1 MLLNQKINN
10 QASLI
15 RILLDVAVMSIS
27 YYLANYLL
35 YGQILHDIEETGR
48 TSLIWTLAF
57 VYTFIYLL
65 CVSLST
71 RRPWMYNSFWR
82 ESYSVIKYHVLLAII
97 VFAYLYIS
105 DLDKYYS
112 NLQLSLFFSI
122 DMFLMIIFH
131 TLLRIGLIK
140 LYRNTSYCERVLLI
154 ANKDNLY
161 DINNKIRKT
170 NNWYFR
176 IKGIAVIDADMRGML
191 VNNIPIIAG
200 VEDLYDTS
208 QKKAFDAVLICI
220 DKSFKYD
227 VQDML
232 SNFLDMGMTVHY
244 NLEEY
249 NYPVSAIRTV
259 GNVGVLGV
267 VTYREFEY
275 SVIQI
280 IGKRTLDIIGGVVG
294 MFLFGIAM
302 LIFGPLIKL
311 DSKGPVLFSQIRV
324 GKNGRKFKIY
334 KFRSMC
340 ADAEERKS
348 ELMDRNEMSDGMFKM
363 QNDPRIT
370 RIGKFIRKTSI
381 DELPQFWNVLKGD
394 MSLVGTRP
402 PTVDE
407 FEGYTISQRKRI
419 CIKPGIT
426 GLWQVSG
433 RSSIT
438 DFDKVVELDCE
449 YIDNWSLA
457 RDIKIILKTI
467 LVVLFGKG
475 AE

>member
-1 MLLNQKINN
+1 MNQKINN
-10 QASLI
+10 HASFI
-15 RILLDVAVMSIS
+15 RILFDIAVMILSHYLTGFICYGEIYYDFAEDGFHSLLWILVSS
-27 YYLANYLL
+27 Y
-35 YGQILHDIEETGR
+35 II
-48 TSLIWTLAF
+48 
-57 VYTFIYLL
+57 IYLFF
-65 CVSLST
+65 VSLSS

-82 ESYSVIKYHVLLAII
+82 ESYSIIKYHSVLFIFVI
-97 VFAYLYIS
+97 AYLYIFN
-105 DLDKYYS
+105 LEKRYS
-112 NLQLSLFFSI
+112 IYEIILFFVI
-122 DMFLMIIFH
+122 DIFLMIITH
-131 TLLRIGLIK
+131 NLLRIGFIK

-154 ANKDNLY
+154 TNKDNLY

-176 IKGIAVIDADMRGML
+176 IKGIAVIDADMRGMY
-191 VNNIPIIAG
+191 VNSVPVIAG

-220 DKSFKYD
+220 DKAFTYD

-232 SNFLDMGMTVHY
+232 GKFLDMGMTVHY
-244 NLEEY
+244 NIEEY
-249 NYPVSAIRTV
+249 YYPVSAIRTV

-267 VTYREFEY
+267 VTYSEFEY
-275 SVIQI
+275 GVLQI
-280 IGKRTLDIIGGVVG
+280 IGKRTLDIIGGIVG
-294 MFLFGIAM
+294 MFLFGLAM

-311 DSKGPVLFSQIRV
+311 DSKGPVLFSQVRV
-324 GKNGRKFKIY
+324 GKNGRRFKIY
-334 KFRSMC
+334 KFRSMYQ
-340 ADAEERKS
+340 DAEERKA
-348 ELMDRNEMSDGMFKM
+348 ELMDQNEMSGGMFKM
-363 QNDPRIT
+363 HNDPRIT
-370 RIGKFIRKTSI
+370 RVGKFIRKTSI

-402 PTVDE
+402 PTVEE
-407 FEGYTISQRKRI
+407 FEGYTMAQRKRI

-467 LVVLFGKG
+467 WVVIFGKG